1 MQATLLELLRC
12 PFCGGRLTLHASQT
26 GQSSVQRT
34 GILCCQC
41 CAFPVVE
48 GIPYLRSGSAAE
60 TAMRLLG
67 EEKYEAGFFTLLGL
81 TEEQRGPFQG
91 LLQRE
96 RPATFRECLAF
107 LCPGPEGDY
116 LFHRFSDPTFLCS
129 QFVLRSLTQDRRL
142 TRGRVLD
149 LCGGTGHLTRSLC
162 GLANDVVLA
171 DLSFA
176 KLWLAKR
183 FIAPRCQPVCCD
195 AGEPLPFAPGSYSLV
210 FCSDAFHYVWR
221 RRLLADEMIR
231 LLAEDGTIVLTHLHN
246 LLGDNISAGMPLSP
260 AGYRDLFA
268 GLETRIIKE
277 SGVFEDF
284 LARQPLDLSNGCSDE
299 ELGNEAALVL
309 AATRLPDLFRRY
321 ECRTDQQTRRPLAR
335 NPLYAVE
342 QEGEGE
348 VWTLRFPSAGYELEY
363 ASCRR
368 YLPPAVRLTAQDLDG
383 LRRGLPG
390 DNLQALHARHVLLD
404 LPECYE

>member
-1 MQATLLELLRC
+1 MQATLPELLRC
-12 PFCGGRLTLHASQT
+12 PFCGGRLTLHAIPPKST
-26 GQSSVQRT
+26 ALRT

-41 CAFPVVE
+41 CAYPVVE
-48 GIPYLRSGSAAE
+48 GIPYLRTGSAAE

-67 EEKYEAGFFTLLGL
+67 EEKHQAAFFTLLGL
-81 TEEQRGPFQG
+81 PEDRWCAFQE
-91 LLQRE
+91 LIQRE

-116 LFHRFSDPTFLCS
+116 LFHRFSDPTFLSS
-129 QFVLRSLTQDRRL
+129 QAVARALAQDRR
-142 TRGRVLD
+142 TMAGRVLD
-149 LCGGTGHLTRSLC
+149 VCGGTGHLTRSLC
-162 GLANDVVLA
+162 ELASDVVLA

-195 AGEPLPFAPGSYSLV
+195 AGEPLPFAPGTFSLV
-210 FCSDAFHYVWR
+210 LCSDAFLYVWR
-221 RRLLADEMIR
+221 RRLLAGEMIR

-246 LLGDNISAGMPLSP
+246 LLGDNISAGMPLTPS
-260 AGYRDLFA
+260 GYRDLFA
-268 GLETRIIKE
+268 GLETRIAKE
-277 SGVFEDF
+277 SGVFEDC
-284 LARQPLDLSNGCSDE
+284 LARRPLDLSAGCSDE
-299 ELGNEAALVL
+299 ELADEAALVL
-309 AATRLPDLFRRY
+309 AATRLPDLFRVY
-321 ECRTDQQTRRPLAR
+321 DCRANNQMRRPLAR

-342 QEGEGE
+342 QNGEGE

-368 YLPPAVRLTAQDLDG
+368 YLPPTVRLSAQDLDS
-383 LRRGLPG
+383 LRRGSLG
-390 DNLQALHARHVLLD
+390 DKLQALHARHVLLD